1 MAGLTQ
7 VDEAATGTEALKQ
20 MSQRPYRLV
29 ILDME
34 LPDIEHWDMVKR
46 IGAIRPAVEFLIL
59 TGSKLS
65 PADAVRGWFAGAR
78 GSLRKPL
85 HPGKLKRLLRS
96 AN

>member
-1 MAGLTQ
+1 MG
-7 VDEAATGTEALKQ
+7 E
-20 MSQRPYRLV
+20 RPYRLL

-34 LPDIEHWDMVKR
+34 LPDIDHWDMVKR
-46 IGAIRPAVEFLIL
+46 IGAMRPAVEFMIF